1 MIENEASSVQA
12 LLDAGG
18 ALVEPTSWSVDQET
32 VPDVLTAVVPQGYK
46 LEVADLAG
54 HVAKHMPT
62 PRRVVGTAVVT
73 DTPSWLAYFGKH
85 GGEHSEVFG
94 DVRASTVT
102 AILNAPP
109 GPDAPAWGD
118 HRVVLKLEH
127 SAAWTAWTSRNGQMM
142 SQTAF
147 AEHLEDRTP
156 DLVEPSAA
164 TMLELAQS
172 FQATTGV
179 QFESSSRLHDGQRR
193 FQYLET
199 TEGKAGQ
206 RGELDIPTSIRIQ
219 VPVWRGVAIGVPM
232 TARFRFRAG
241 RDGLTL
247 GYVLDRV
254 DDVLDAAW
262 ASLLG
267 ELTETLPVPVLAGA
281 APSYAGRS

>member
-1 MIENEASSVQA
+1 METENNVQS

-18 ALVEPTSWSVDQET
+18 ALVEPTTWSVDRED
-32 VPDVLTAVVPQGYK
+32 VPDVLTAVVPQGYRI
-46 LEVADLAG
+46 EIADLAAAVDR
-54 HVAKHMPT
+54 HRSA
-62 PRRVVGTAVVT
+62 PRRVSGTATVT
-73 DTPSWLAYFGKH
+73 DTASWLAYFGKH
-85 GGEHSEVFG
+85 GGDHSEVFG
-94 DVRASTVT
+94 DVKQSTVT
-102 AILNAPP
+102 ALLNAPAAA
-109 GPDAPAWGD
+109 DEPAWGD

-127 SAAWTAWTSRNGQMM
+127 SAAWTAWVRMNGQMV
-142 SQTAF
+142 SQTVF
-147 AEHLEDRTP
+147 AEHLEARTP
-156 DLVEPSAA
+156 DLVHPDAA

-206 RGELDIPTSIRIQ
+206 RGELDIPTSIQIQ
-219 VPVWRGVAIGVPM
+219 VPVWRGVAIAVPM